1 MLRYWCRER
10 NRVHSV
16 TTDNPRAIVNFFTW
30 NRPTVH
36 TFHSPISHHLAWNRN
51 GESRAC
57 GASSHYGPHLWSHRW
72 NQTQARARERVL
84 LDNRTGTTTTT
95 TRMCSFLP
103 WRYLWIELRLR
114 GGYLHDPCA
123 PFICET
129 ETWITT
135 VLCPVAPAARASWFP
150 DLPCPRRFL
159 CRAGPRRSTGTSPPD
174 GVGKS
179 ACGAVRRWWA
189 RQRPTRGRPATAI
202 CTRFGCRENTVDTSQ
217 V

>member
-1 MLRYWCRER
+1 MEKGKQSPRLHL
-10 NRVHSV
+10 HSV
-16 TTDNPRAIVNFFTW
+16 TTDKPVIDSITESDRPSMLLIPRSG
-30 NRPTVH
+30 RPSLAGGIARVRRKLTLPRNVW
-36 TFHSPISHHLAWNRN
+36 TSPQV
-51 GESRAC
+51 
-57 GASSHYGPHLWSHRW
+57 SSMETNTS
-72 NQTQARARERVL
+72 TCTECVL

-159 CRAGPRRSTGTSPPD
+159 CRAGPGRSTGTFTFS
-174 GVGKS
+174 
-179 ACGAVRRWWA
+179 
-189 RQRPTRGRPATAI
+189 
-202 CTRFGCRENTVDTSQ
+202 
-217 V
+217 